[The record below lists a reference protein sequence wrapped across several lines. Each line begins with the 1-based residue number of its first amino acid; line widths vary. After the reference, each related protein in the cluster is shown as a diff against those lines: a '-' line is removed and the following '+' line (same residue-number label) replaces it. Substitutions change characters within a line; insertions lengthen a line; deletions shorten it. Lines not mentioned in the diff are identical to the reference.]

1 MLDFLRKKKRS
12 WVITLFL
19 AIIVLVFVLWGVGS
33 YVNEPRLES
42 VAEVNGEVI
51 SQREFEV
58 HYQRLVEFYRGLF
71 KGTLTQETL
80 RGLNLRGAIVE
91 ELVQKRLLLQ
101 EARRLGLEVSDE
113 EIMEAI
119 ARAPEFQVGGRFS
132 KNRYLQVL
140 RSNRVSP
147 GQFEVER
154 RQQITVQKLYDI
166 IQDAIQ
172 VTDAELKER
181 YGLEQ
186 ERVNYYFVRVA
197 AGDFASQVRVTPEE
211 IKNYYERNR
220 EALKEPLKV
229 QVEYLPYPFDR
240 FSPQVQVSEKE
251 IEEFYN
257 AHREE
262 RFRQSKAV
270 RLRLIFFRI
279 ATGTDPRQKEQIRL
293 KALGV
298 LEEARA
304 GRDFAELAKKHS
316 EDPSAAQ
323 GGEIGWF
330 SQGQLVGP
338 LEKVVFSLKKG
349 EIGLGESQAGYSIV
363 KVQETKE
370 EKTKSLREA
379 RGDILGTL
387 KLERG
392 KSEAARA
399 ADADREKALS
409 GSELSA
415 LAKERGV
422 PLRVTPFFSGSDP
435 LPEVGRVEDFQKA
448 AFSLPVKE
456 LSPVIEGPNAY
467 YLLRVNQRREP
478 LVPPLESARLEIEK
492 RLKETKAME
501 LASQKANS
509 LLGELKKQRDIK
521 KLAADHGLQV
531 EETGW
536 FVRSEPEIA
545 KIGALQEIRPGGIPI
560 SSYQPVADR
569 IYSQRTSLYLFAFKE
584 GRAADMERFEKEKSQ
599 LHAQVLAAKRRMALQ
614 KFVDGLKAKAKI
626 AVPARSLEE
635 S

>member
-19 AIIVLVFVLWGVGS
+19 IIIVLVFVLWGVGS

-42 VAEVNGEVI
+42 IAEVNGEVI
-51 SQREFEV
+51 SQREFEI

-91 ELVQKRLLLQ
+91 ELVQKHLLLQ

-113 EIMEAI
+113 ETMEAI
-119 ARAPEFQVGGRFS
+119 ARIPDFQVDGRFNR
-132 KNRYLQVL
+132 NRYIQVL
-140 RSNRVSP
+140 RSNRLSP

-154 RQQITVQKLYDI
+154 REQITVQKLYDI
-166 IQDAIQ
+166 VQDAIQ
-172 VTDAELKER
+172 VTDGELKER
-181 YGLEQ
+181 YSLEQ
-186 ERVNYYFVRVA
+186 EQVNYHFVRLA
-197 AGDFASQVRVTPEE
+197 AGDFVPQVQVTADEV
-211 IKNYYERNR
+211 KSYYERNK
-220 EALKEPLKV
+220 EALKGPLKV
-229 QVEYLPYPFDR
+229 QVEYLTYPFDR

-251 IEEFYN
+251 IEEYYN
-257 AHREE
+257 ARREE

-270 RLRLIFFRI
+270 RLRLIFFRV
-279 ATGTDPRQKEQIRL
+279 ASGTDPGQKEQIRL

-304 GRDFAELAKKHS
+304 GGNFAALAKKHS

-323 GGEIGWF
+323 GGDIGWF
-330 SQGQLVGP
+330 RQGQLVGP

-349 EIGLGESQAGYSIV
+349 EIGLGESQVGYSIV
-363 KVQETKE
+363 KVEETRE

-379 RGDILGTL
+379 RADILGTL

-392 KSEAARA
+392 RSEAAKA
-399 ADADREKALS
+399 ADADREKAVS
-409 GSELSA
+409 GSELPA
-415 LAKERGV
+415 LAKERGL
-422 PLRVTPFFSGSDP
+422 PLKVTPLFSGADS

-467 YLLRVNQRREP
+467 YLLRVIQRREP
-478 LVPPLESARLEIEK
+478 LVPPLESARLDIEK
-492 RLKETKAME
+492 RLRETKAME
-501 LASQKANS
+501 LASQKANT
-509 LLGELKKQRDIK
+509 LLTELRKQRDIK
-521 KLAADHGLQV
+521 KLAADHGLRA

-536 FVRSEPEIA
+536 FVRSEPEIP
-545 KIGALQEIRPGGIPI
+545 KVGVLQEVRPGGIPI
-560 SSYQPVADR
+560 SSYRPVADR
-569 IYSQRTSLYLFAFKE
+569 IYSQRAGLYLFAFKE

-599 LHAQVLAAKRRMALQ
+599 LHAQALAAKRRMALQ

-626 AVPARSLEE
+626 TVPARSLEE